1 MILVADELKLKQDTL
16 AYTAY
21 NQLREAYPQDD
32 CILYHYYPLYRG
44 EIAEDVIAARLLFV
58 SPEHGIM
65 FLMFIDEDRYLNQ
78 SELEFYNT
86 LDAHILD
93 RFIKRPELMKGRRIL
108 KFEIRGI
115 VVGLKSEEKDLV
127 IYTTWPKLVSTINE
141 GESELTKD
149 ECRLVVSCIEGT
161 SKLKFKK
168 ERPIT
173 KKTEEGKK
181 TKGEILNIIQ
191 SHEAAFDIDQKQVAL
206 TTIDGPQRI
215 RGLAGSGK
223 TIILAM
229 KAALYHLAHPDEE
242 ILYTYYTKNLKGLI
256 VSLIEKFYR
265 DNSDNQEPDWKKI
278 HVLHAWGGIGLP
290 GLYSRT
296 CTTCGELPMDFASAK
311 NLSKGANPF
320 GYACGR
326 LLATGKVQPRYDL
339 TLIDEGQDFTKEFYR
354 LCYALSKEKRIVWAY
369 DEFQDI
375 FNVKMQN
382 EEELFGYGKDGKP
395 LVSFKE
401 KRQANEDIFLRTCY
415 RNPRNILIA
424 AFSLGLGIYNSR
436 VLQRLQSNQHWVSLG
451 FTVESGDC
459 TIEGDDMVI
468 SRSEQNTPSI
478 LNEQLGRYS
487 LQYKS
492 CDSIEEE
499 CRFVAK
505 CIDCDIRCENL
516 RPDDI
521 CVICLDVR
529 NMSNYYDKLEYLLHD
544 LGIQCFNMLNAPN
557 ANTRFFYDN
566 HVTLSTINKAKG
578 NEAGMVYLMGV
589 DSIFDNSDNVQLRN
603 RLFTSMTRAKGWVS
617 VSGCGSIDKFIN
629 EVNSLKDNGMK
640 LIFKQPSE
648 ASTRTVME
656 GSLVQETEISA
667 IVKAM
672 ANLERA
678 GLSRED
684 IIRIIGGKK

>member
-1 MILVADELKLKQDTL
+1 MILVADEIKLKQDVL

-21 NQLREAYPQDD
+21 NQLRNAYPSDD
-32 CILYHYYPLYRG
+32 CNLYHYFPLYRG
-44 EIAEDVIAARLLFV
+44 EIAEDIVAARLLFV
-58 SPEHGIM
+58 SPEHGIA
-65 FLMFIDEDRYLNQ
+65 FLMFVDGDRYLNQ
-78 SELEFYNT
+78 QELDFYNT

-93 RFIKRPELMKGRRIL
+93 RFIKRPELMKGRRNL

-115 VVGLKSEEKDLV
+115 VVGAKNEEKDLV
-127 IYTTWPKLVSTINE
+127 IYTTWSKLISTINE
-141 GESELTKD
+141 GESELS
-149 ECRLVVSCIEGT
+149 EFEYRLVVSCIEGT

-168 ERPIT
+168 ERSIL
-173 KKTEEGKK
+173 KISDEGNK

-191 SHEAAFDIDQKQVAL
+191 SNEAAFDIDQKQVAL

-229 KAALYHLAHPDEE
+229 KAALYHLAHPNEE

-278 HVLHAWGGIGLP
+278 HVLHAWGGMGLP

-296 CTTCGELPMDFASAK
+296 CTDCGVLPMDFASAK
-311 NLSKGANPF
+311 NLSRGTNPF
-320 GYACGR
+320 GYACEK
-326 LLATGKVQPRYDL
+326 LLSTGKVVPRYNL
-339 TLIDEGQDFTKEFYR
+339 TLIDEGQDFTKDFYR
-354 LCYALSKEKRIVWAY
+354 LCYALSKDKRIVWAY

-382 EEELFGYGKDGKP
+382 EEDLFGYGEDGKP
-395 LVSFKE
+395 LVSFKD
-401 KRQANEDIFLRTCY
+401 KKHANEDIFLKTCY

-424 AFSLGLGIYNSR
+424 AFSLGLGIYNNR
-436 VLQRLQSNQHWVSLG
+436 VLQRLQSNQHWESLG
-451 FTVESGDC
+451 FTVEKGDC
-459 TIEGDDMVI
+459 TKEGDEMII
-468 SRSEQNTPSI
+468 SRSAENTPSV

-487 LQYKS
+487 LCFKS
-492 CDSIEEE
+492 CDSIESE
-499 CRFVAK
+499 CRYVAG
-505 CIDCDIRCENL
+505 CIVNDIRNENL

-529 NMSNYYDKLEYLLHD
+529 NMSNYYSRLEYMLQES
-544 LGIQCFNMLNAPN
+544 GIQCFNMLSAPN

-578 NEAGMVYLMGV
+578 NEAGMVYLMGI

-603 RLFTSMTRAKGWVS
+603 RLFTSMTRAKGWVTI
-617 VSGCGSIDKFIN
+617 SGCGSLEKFKY
-629 EVNSLKDNGMK
+629 EVESLKSNEMK
-640 LIFKQPSE
+640 LMFKQPSE

-656 GSLVQETEISA
+656 GSLVQESEIST
-667 IVKAM
+667 IEKAM

-678 GLSRED
+678 GLSREEV
-684 IIRIIGGKK
+684 IRIIGGKK

>member
-1 MILVADELKLKQDTL
+1 MILVSDEIKLRQDRF
-16 AYTAY
+16 ANAAY
-21 NQLREAYPQDD
+21 NQIKDEFQEND

-44 EIAEDVIAARLLFV
+44 EIAEDVVAARLLFV
-58 SPEHGIM
+58 SKQYGVV
-65 FLMFIDEDRYLNQ
+65 FLMFLGEDRYLD
-78 SELEFYNT
+78 EKEKTFYNT

-93 RFIKRPELMKGRRIL
+93 RFIKRPELMKGRRNL
-108 KFEIRGI
+108 KFDIRGL
-115 VVGLKSEEKDLV
+115 VVGNKYEDNDLV
-127 IYTTWPKLVSTINE
+127 IYTTWAKLIQTIKEGQSDLTENEYKLVI
-141 GESELTKD
+141 
-149 ECRLVVSCIEGT
+149 SCIEGT

-168 ERPIT
+168 ERPISNT
-173 KKTEEGKK
+173 NEDGKK

-206 TTIDGPQRI
+206 TTIEGPQRI

-229 KAALYHLAHPDEE
+229 KAALYHLAHPTED

-256 VSLIEKFYR
+256 VTLIEKFYR

-278 HVLHAWGGIGLP
+278 HVLHAWGGMGLP

-296 CTTCGELPMDFASAK
+296 CTDCGELPLDFATARYG
-311 NLSKGANPF
+311 SKGENPF
-320 GYACGR
+320 GYACER
-326 LLATGKVQPRYDL
+326 LLATGKVQPKYDL

-382 EEELFGYGKDGKP
+382 EEVLFGSDEKGKP
-395 LVSFKE
+395 LISFRE
-401 KRQANEDIFLRTCY
+401 KKHANEDIFLRTCY

-424 AFSLGLGIYNSR
+424 AFSLGLGIYNDR
-436 VLQRLQSNQHWVSLG
+436 VLQRLQSNQHWESLG

-459 TIEGDDMVI
+459 TQENADMII
-468 SRSEQNTPSI
+468 SRSEDNTPSI
-478 LNEQLGRYS
+478 LNEQLGIYS
-487 LQYKS
+487 IYTKPCKS
-492 CDSIEEE
+492 IDEE
-499 CRFVAK
+499 CHFVAMQV
-505 CIDCDIRCENL
+505 DNDIRKENL

-521 CVICLDVR
+521 CVICLDTR
-529 NMSNYYDKLEYLLHD
+529 NMSNYYSKLENILMSQ
-544 LGIQCFNMLNAPN
+544 GIQCFNMLNAPN
-557 ANTRFFYDN
+557 ANTKFFYDN

-589 DSIFDNSDNVQLRN
+589 DAIFDNPDNVQLRN
-603 RLFTSMTRAKGWVS
+603 RLFTSMTRAKGWVTIT
-617 VSGCGSIDKFIN
+617 GCASIEKMRY
-629 EVNSLKDNGMK
+629 ELSCLKQNNMK

-648 ASTRTVME
+648 ASTQTVLA
-656 GSLVQETEISA
+656 GSLVQETELSA
-667 IVKAM
+667 IERAM
-672 ANLERA
+672 ANLMKS